1 MLDVMVATAAAWIV
15 VGLVAAVAL
24 VATVALA
31 RAHGRRLERRM
42 AAELGRRWDDHRP
55 IPQVPITGVVV
66 GSPIDTPTGPDAEL
80 RITLDELLE
89 QRDALL
95 EEFQDVQARI
105 QIMKKEA
112 ERRRRVVPVRGG
124 DETTADI
131 IVLRDPVGDE
141 ERSERGR

>member
-1 MLDVMVATAAAWIV
+1 MVDVMAATAAAWIT

-24 VATVALA
+24 VVTVVLA

-55 IPQVPITGVVV
+55 IPQVPITEVVD

-80 RITLDELLE
+80 RITLDQLLE

-95 EEFQDVQARI
+95 EEFQEVQAQI
-105 QIMKKEA
+105 QIMKKEV
-112 ERRRRVVPVRGG
+112 ERRRRVVPVPGD

-131 IVLRDPVGDE
+131 IVLRDLARDE

>member
-1 MLDVMVATAAAWIV
+1 MLDVMVATAAAWIT

-24 VATVALA
+24 VVTVALA

-55 IPQVPITGVVV
+55 IPQVPTTWVVV
-66 GSPIDTPTGPDAEL
+66 GSPTDTPTGPDAEL
-80 RITLDELLE
+80 RITLDQLLE

-95 EEFQDVQARI
+95 EEFQDIQARI
-105 QIMKKEA
+105 QIMKKEV
-112 ERRRRVVPVRGG
+112 ERRRRVVPVHDD
-124 DETTADI
+124 DESTADI
-131 IVLRDPVGDE
+131 IVLRDPADEE

>member
-1 MLDVMVATAAAWIV
+1 
-15 VGLVAAVAL
+15 
-24 VATVALA
+24 
-31 RAHGRRLERRM
+31 M

-112 ERRRRVVPVRGG
+112 ERRRRVVPVHDD
-124 DETTADI
+124 DETSADI

>member
-1 MLDVMVATAAAWIV
+1 MMNVVAATAARWITC
-15 VGLVAAVAL
+15 GFVAAVAL
-24 VATVALA
+24 IVTVALA

-42 AAELGRRWDDHRP
+42 AAELGRRWDDRRQ
-55 IPQVPITGVVV
+55 IPQVPITVVV
-66 GSPIDTPTGPDAEL
+66 EGSSIDEAAGPEAEL

-95 EEFQDVQARI
+95 EEFQDVQAEI
-105 QIMKKEA
+105 QVMKKEA
-112 ERRRRVVPVRGG
+112 ERRRRVVPVRDG

-131 IVLRDPVGDE
+131 IILRGPIADE

>member
-1 MLDVMVATAAAWIV
+1 
-15 VGLVAAVAL
+15 
-24 VATVALA
+24 
-31 RAHGRRLERRM
+31 M

-55 IPQVPITGVVV
+55 IPQDPITGVVD
-66 GSPIDTPTGPDAEL
+66 GSPTDTPTGPEAEL
-80 RITLDELLE
+80 RITLDDLLE

-105 QIMKKEA
+105 QVMKREV
-112 ERRRRVVPVRGG
+112 ERRRRVVPVH
-124 DETTADI
+124 DDNDTTADI

>member
-1 MLDVMVATAAAWIV
+1 MMDVVAATAVLWITC
-15 VGLVAAVAL
+15 GFVAAVAL

-42 AAELGRRWDDHRP
+42 AAELGRRWDDRRQ
-55 IPQVPITGVVV
+55 IPQVPITAVVD
-66 GSPIDTPTGPDAEL
+66 GSSTDTVTEPDAEL

-95 EEFQDVQARI
+95 EEFQDVQAQI

-112 ERRRRVVPVRGG
+112 ERRRRVVSVRDG

-131 IVLRDPVGDE
+131 ILLRSPVADE
-141 ERSERGR
+141 ERSQPGR